1 MDHPDLR
8 SQSDVYYSISSDS
21 VSVSTAE
28 GQITAQL
35 TLASPTDGTV
45 AQTLDLSLT
54 VYQNGIIRMLAE
66 EPGVKRFRIS
76 QEDLPVVWDQLVPVD
91 LTDKVTW
98 ADDGQSF
105 TISDLTHENGDE
117 SFEYTVELPRF
128 RIK

>member
-21 VSVSTAE
+21 VSVDTSNGE
-28 GQITAQL
+28 ITATL

-76 QEDLPVVWDQLVPVD
+76 QEDLPVVWDQLIPVD

-105 TISDLTHENGDE
+105 TISGLTHESGDE
-117 SFEYTVELPRF
+117 SFEYTVELARF